1 MSAVKK
7 TLIAVLALVCVASLC
22 YAAEEATSKATE
34 PVSATVEAAGTF
46 IGKVVNVATLGVADT
61 TKGASKASV
70 TVSDETGKTM
80 MFPIDSTVKIV
91 DAAMNTIPLKQ
102 LKDGTEV
109 VVKYVTGK
117 NGAEKTESVTVVE

>member
-1 MSAVKK
+1 MKK
-7 TLIAVLALVCVASLC
+7 TLITVLALVCAASLC
-22 YAAEEATSKATE
+22 YAAEEASPKATE

-46 IGKVVNVATLGVADT
+46 VGKVVNVVTLGAADT
-61 TKGASKASV
+61 TEGASKASV
-70 TVSDETGKTM
+70 TVLDETGKTM